1 MKLVPHPSEWVA
13 RFVCQIR
20 SSSSSPS
27 SSSSRH
33 PPPDSNNRYKL
44 QITSQLKLQKPSVS
58 RPVPASSGSKLP
70 KCPALYL
77 PAQAPDSV
85 SRPIP
90 TSSGSRLPQC
100 SALYPPAR
108 APNSFS
114 VPPCTRQLRLQT
126 PSVSR
131 PIPALGSRLPLC
143 LRVGIAQS
151 KVFFAVC
158 CFLLVVCYLAF
169 ADR

>member
-58 RPVPASSGSKLP
+58 RPVPASSGSRLSQ
-70 KCPALYL
+70 CPALYL
-77 PAQAPDSV
+77 PAQAPNSLSVPPYTCQLKLQTPCPVLYPPAQAPDSLSVLPCTHQLELQTPSV
-85 SRPIP
+85 SRHVPA
-90 TSSGSRLPQC
+90 SSGSRLPQC
-100 SALYPPAR
+100 PALYPP
-108 APNSFS
+108 
-114 VPPCTRQLRLQT
+114 
-126 PSVSR
+126 
-131 PIPALGSRLPLC
+131 
-143 LRVGIAQS
+143 
-151 KVFFAVC
+151 
-158 CFLLVVCYLAF
+158 
-169 ADR
+169 